1 MSPFAK
7 RLMAA
12 MNKAGLCNADIEEK
26 MGLEA
31 GSVEKW
37 LSDPLP
43 PDNET
48 VNKLAEILCVSSNS
62 LLFGV
67 EKLGEMKAMFPN
79 DNTATPSPFGTWQ
92 FLVGLMMVFV
102 GIGGALLL
110 FMRTTGIGYE
120 GSIWSAMGTSLAVFG
135 GICLAGLVLCIVGA
149 LRKVGVSN
157 KTDNAKKEEK
167 K

>member
-1 MSPFAK
+1 ME
-7 RLMAA
+7 
-12 MNKAGLCNADIEEK
+12 KAGLCAADIEEK

-48 VNKLAEILCVSSNS
+48 VNKLAEVLCVSANS

-79 DNTATPSPFGTWQ
+79 DKTAAPSPFASWQ
-92 FLVGLMMVFV
+92 FLVGLMLVFV

-149 LRKVGVSN
+149 LRKVGPE
-157 KTDNAKKEEK
+157 KTDNGKKEDEK
-167 K
+167 